1 MNHCFRIVWSTAR
14 QMLVVAPEHAKSTS
28 GGGSAQHRCRENNK
42 QTGLW
47 ARPTLRKL
55 AGALSLFGM
64 GAAFAG
70 DACAMG
76 LPTGGSITS
85 GLASLQQT
93 DNALTIRQDS
103 SNLAISW
110 QSFSIAEG
118 NSVTFIQPSSSATAF
133 NTVLGSDVSRIQGA
147 LNANGQVF
155 LINPNGVLFTET
167 AQVNVGGLVASTL
180 AITEHDLASGR
191 YTLEGSS
198 ANAIINQGRIT
209 AASGGL
215 VALIGARIENTG
227 TIDATTGNVLLGAGS
242 KVLLDLGGPVK
253 LEVERGALD
262 ALIEQ
267 GGAIRADGGNVWLV
281 ASAANDLISTVIN
294 HTGHTQAQT
303 LATGEDGRI
312 MLLGDFDHDRIVV
325 GGTLD
330 ASAPNGGNGGFI
342 ETSAA
347 IVEFANGLNVS
358 TLATDGHQTG
368 LWLIDPTDIEIVSG
382 TGGSVSGSGNPRT
395 SSSTSIGADS
405 LAGWL
410 ASNNIKVETASGG
423 DADGDITV
431 SAAISW
437 SSNKSLT
444 LSAHNDINVNA
455 AITASN
461 AAANLTLESR
471 EGGNISQSETGIL
484 SIAGKL
490 TASSAGAEAIT
501 SGPQGGRR
509 PAIAPGNVSLLA
521 QNSVT
526 GEVTLTGAT
535 ISFTNA
541 AELKIAAVT
550 AAGKI
555 VLKATDG
562 DLTIDG
568 DITSKLASAP
578 DAIALI
584 SNTGNVRF
592 ANKASINVEDDS
604 GWKILTQG
612 IVSESG
618 FTNYPSS
625 AEDELSQYFEQDSTD
640 FETDTTAQTARYRI
654 YYRDD
659 SPDIVITVTLSG
671 MDGITYYYSGL
682 DDVDGT
688 LQSNLP
694 NNFSITASSEGLT
707 NNTLRSIEREAL
719 TYLMIGDFS
728 TVHTGNSATDITSYY
743 AETPGIQR
751 GEAGYWG
758 WALSDAAESSTYNL
772 VIHSDY
778 GSGCSGTS
786 CIEIRPRELTFATLG
801 DDSKPSSGNQGFQ
814 VYDKFYDGTNVAFL
828 KENGLLGVLAGD
840 DIDIDAL
847 IEARYLSGTWDGN
860 RNGASLETADATFV
874 GEDIAKLTN
883 GDFQPGGATGAAVGD
898 GKLVAIKVSGE
909 LTGTSSRNYTFNQA
923 TTFAKAN
930 IYGFDAEVTALDV
943 EHVYGDLNP
952 GYNFSLEVGCLS
964 DDCTAKAFGN
974 LWSNGL
980 TREQGE
986 ENLAFADR
994 IAKSYFNDNGNQTL
1008 MSLDSLEGEVSL
1020 TVVGNDRP
1028 ATNRW
1033 NVGAYD
1039 IIAGYFDSFDQSG
1052 ITTRFNDALL
1062 TITPRPIVV
1071 TADNLVKN
1079 LSQSDPAL
1087 TYVVTSD
1094 RNGISPGLVNGDALS
1109 GILVRS
1115 PGSTAGN
1122 YSINQGSVTDANNT
1136 NYAIR
1141 YVEGSLEIIPD
1152 PPEVMAL
1159 TVQPL
1164 STPDA
1169 EPVATDGL
1177 NYVEVSSEPA
1187 TADSGDAGGDEG
1199 ESAPEIAMDQT
1210 GGLGPTDVFVIEG
1223 GVNTEGYENI

>member
-1 MNHCFRIVWSTAR
+1 MNHCFRIVWSTAS

-28 GGGSAQHRCRENNK
+28 GGGSAQHRSRGNNG

-55 AGALSLFGM
+55 AGALSLFGI

-103 SNLAISW
+103 SNLAISS

-133 NTVLGSDVSRIQGA
+133 NTVHGSDVSRIQGA

-209 AASGGL
+209 ATSGGL
-215 VALIGARIENTG
+215 VALIAARIENTG
-227 TIDATTGNVLLGAGS
+227 TIDATTGNALLGAGS

-312 MLLGDFDHDRIVV
+312 MLLGDFDNDRIVI

-342 ETSAA
+342 ETSAT
-347 IVEFANGLNVS
+347 IVEFANGLDVS

-410 ASNNIKVETASGG
+410 ASNNIKVETATGG

-461 AAANLTLESR
+461 AAAILTLESR
-471 EGGNISQSETGIL
+471 EGGNITQSDEGIL
-484 SIAGKL
+484 SIAGNL
-490 TASSAGAEAIT
+490 TASSQGVAESKEKGKTI
-501 SGPQGGRR
+501 
-509 PAIAPGNVSLLA
+509 PAIAPGDITLNA
-521 QNSVT
+521 ANT
-526 GEVTLTGAT
+526 IGGEVRLTGNE
-535 ISFTNA
+535 IGFTSP
-541 AELKIAAVT
+541 AELKISAVIG
-550 AAGKI
+550 AGKI
-555 VLKATDG
+555 LLKTTGG
-562 DLTIDG
+562 DLTIEG
-568 DITSKLASAP
+568 SVTSTLASIP
-578 DAIALI
+578 DAIVLI
-584 SNTGNVRF
+584 SETGNVRF
-592 ANKASINVEDDS
+592 ASRSSVSVEADS
-604 GWKILTQG
+604 GWKIFTQG
-612 IVSESG
+612 VVGDAGYS
-618 FTNYPSS
+618 NYPS
-625 AEDELSQYFEQDSTD
+625 AAADEISQYFEQASTD
-640 FETDTTAQTARYRI
+640 FTTDANAQTARYRI
-654 YYRDD
+654 FYRDD
-659 SPDIVITVTLSG
+659 SPEIVITVTLSG
-671 MDGITYYYSGL
+671 MDGVSYYYSGL
-682 DDVDGT
+682 NDVNLT
-688 LQSNLP
+688 LQNNLP

-719 TYLMIGDFS
+719 TYLVIGDFS

-778 GSGCSGTS
+778 GSECSGTS

-874 GEDIAKLTN
+874 GEDITKLTN

-994 IAKSYFNDNGNQTL
+994 IAKSYFNDNGDQTL

-1020 TVVGNDRP
+1020 TVLGSDRP

-1115 PGSTAGN
+1115 PGSTAGD
-1122 YSINQGSVTDANNT
+1122 YSINQGSVIDANNT